1 MADLPNKVT
10 KEDLEHLVAQSKT
23 TFTNPAGTLTHCVIT
38 LPCGYTVTGES
49 ACVDPANYHKELGEK
64 YALEQA
70 VEKLWPLEGYLLAND
85 IYRAKQPESYAS
97 RMIFEQSD
105 LREKLDKL
113 CDFLSKPQ
121 PSFIDDKEWEL
132 LLDQRDYMSEYFNI
146 LEIRIKIALSKKL
159 ESDAVKKT
167 ALAFSEKVTAEVN
180 KCTAPQDPDH
190 ELTDDEI
197 KRLNETGSLCDCADF
212 TQYGG
217 DYPIEEGDE
226 FDFGSA
232 VYLLKTGKKVARK
245 GWNGSGMFVYY
256 VPAASYPVERNNLET
271 MGGQF
276 PDDMVPYREYLALKT
291 AQGDVATWAP
301 SVSDAL
307 ATDWCLA

>member
-1 MADLPNKVT
+1 MPKFRKLPVVIEAVLYDWDESNEPQGMDEAQDAVADFMEGNLS
-10 KEDLEHLVAQSKT
+10 A
-23 TFTNPAGTLTHCVIT
+23 I
-38 LPCGYTVTGES
+38 GE
-49 ACVDPANYHKELGEK
+49 
-64 YALEQA
+64 
-70 VEKLWPLEGYLLAND
+70 
-85 IYRAKQPESYAS
+85 
-97 RMIFEQSD
+97 
-105 LREKLDKL
+105 
-113 CDFLSKPQ
+113 
-121 PSFIDDKEWEL
+121 
-132 LLDQRDYMSEYFNI
+132 I
-146 LEIRIKIALSKKL
+146 LEIETL
-159 ESDAVKKT
+159 EGTMDAVKGDYIIKGIAGEFYPCKPDIFAKT
-167 ALAFSEKVTAEVN
+167 YEKVNEPV
-180 KCTAPQDPDH
+180 CTAPQDPNH
-190 ELTDDEI
+190 ELTEDEVAT
-197 KRLNETGSLCDCADF
+197 LASNGSLCDCVDF

-217 DYPIEEGDE
+217 DCPIEEGDE

-232 VYLLKTGKKVARK
+232 IYLLKIGKKVARK

>member
-1 MADLPNKVT
+1 MSTLKQCDVADINSNNYHPYATCCGKCEKFEREKPYQAQLLAQHIADAKQSEIEYRRKNMKRFNALKKVNAT
-10 KEDLEHLVAQSKT
+10 PMTRQAYNDYR
-23 TFTNPAGTLTHCVIT
+23 GWT
-38 LPCGYTVTGES
+38 LPEGENG
-49 ACVDPANYHKELGEK
+49 DD
-64 YALEQA
+64 
-70 VEKLWPLEGYLLAND
+70 EGYLTED
-85 IYRAKQPESYAS
+85 IDGPINTDEFMGYVSWTPKE
-97 RMIFEQSD
+97 MF
-105 LREKLDKL
+105 
-113 CDFLSKPQ
+113 
-121 PSFIDDKEWEL
+121 DD
-132 LLDQRDYMSEYFNI
+132 QFY
-146 LEIRIKIALSKKL
+146 
-159 ESDAVKKT
+159 
-167 ALAFSEKVTAEVN
+167 EVDGSI
-180 KCTAPQDPDH
+180 KCTAPSDPEH
-190 ELTDDEI
+190 ELTEDEI

-217 DYPIEEGDE
+217 DCPIEEGDE

-232 VYLLKTGKKVARK
+232 IHLLKIGKKVARK

>member
-49 ACVDPANYHKELGEK
+49 ACVDPANYDKELGEK

-85 IYRAKQPESYAS
+85 IYRAQQPTSYAS

-121 PSFIDDKEWEL
+121 PSFIDNKEWEL

-180 KCTAPQDPDH
+180 KCTAPQDPDY
-190 ELTDDEI
+190 ELTEDEI

-232 VYLLKTGKKVARK
+232 VYLLKIGKKVARK

-271 MGGQF
+271 MGGHF
-276 PDDMVPYREYLALKT
+276 ENDMVPYREYLALKT

>member
-1 MADLPNKVT
+1 MTD
-10 KEDLEHLVAQSKT
+10 
-23 TFTNPAGTLTHCVIT
+23 
-38 LPCGYTVTGES
+38 
-49 ACVDPANYHKELGEK
+49 
-64 YALEQA
+64 
-70 VEKLWPLEGYLLAND
+70 
-85 IYRAKQPESYAS
+85 
-97 RMIFEQSD
+97 
-105 LREKLDKL
+105 
-113 CDFLSKPQ
+113 
-121 PSFIDDKEWEL
+121 
-132 LLDQRDYMSEYFNI
+132 
-146 LEIRIKIALSKKL
+146 
-159 ESDAVKKT
+159 
-167 ALAFSEKVTAEVN
+167 
-180 KCTAPQDPDH
+180 KCTAPQDLDY
-190 ELTDDEI
+190 ELTEDEI